1 MQALPTLSALALLT
15 LAPSILAAQ
24 QVERYTLEG
33 DDIAIYNLAGALTVE
48 PGTGSVSVELV
59 RGGRDAA
66 RLRVERG
73 ELWDRETLRVVYPSQ
88 SVAYAG
94 LEDGSST
101 TLKVR
106 DDGTFGDGGERHH
119 HDHDYDDDDDRP
131 RGRTVRISRDRG
143 DFRAHADLKV
153 RVPMGSRV
161 EFHLAVGRVSIANV
175 NGDIQVDSHSAPVTV
190 TGPKGS
196 FGVDVGSGD
205 VRVSGAEG
213 TLSVDTGSGSVQV
226 TGFRGDELSVDTGS
240 GQVSG
245 SELSARSINVDTG
258 SGDIELTAVTCPE
271 LALETGSGSIS
282 TDLRGPVR
290 DLSLE
295 TGSGDISVRAP
306 ATLAGEVEI
315 ETASGEIETDFP
327 IQVTRHARDHV
338 VGRIGDGV
346 GRVAIETGSG
356 NVRLLKAAN

>member
-1 MQALPTLSALALLT
+1 MQPLPRLALALLVF
-15 LAPSILAAQ
+15 APSALAAQ

-33 DDIAIYNLAGALTVE
+33 DDIAIYNLAGSLTIE
-48 PGTGSVSVELV
+48 PGTGGVAVELV
-59 RGGRDAA
+59 RGGADAA
-66 RLRVERG
+66 KLRVERG
-73 ELWDRETLRVVYPSQ
+73 ELRGRETLRVVYPSDE
-88 SVAYAG
+88 VAYAG
-94 LEDGSST
+94 LEAGSST

-106 DDGTFGDGGERHH
+106 EDGTFGDGGD
-119 HDHDYDDDDDRP
+119 HDHDADDDPP
-131 RGRTVRISRDRG
+131 RGRTVRITRERG
-143 DFRAHADLKV
+143 DLRAHADMKV
-153 RVPMGSRV
+153 RVPAGHRV
-161 EFHLAVGRVSIANV
+161 AFHLAVGRVSVSNV
-175 NGDIQVDSHSAPVTV
+175 NGDILVDSHSAPVTA

-196 FGVDVGSGD
+196 LAVDVGSGH
-205 VRVSGAEG
+205 VRVSAAEG
-213 TLSVDTGSGSVQV
+213 TLSVDTGSGPVEV
-226 TGFRGDELSVDTGS
+226 TGFRGDELSIDTGS

-245 SELSARSINVDTG
+245 SELSARSIHVDTG

-271 LALETGSGSIS
+271 LALETGSGSIT
-282 TDLRGPVR
+282 TDVRGPVR

-338 VGRIGDGV
+338 MGRIGDGV

-356 NVRLLKAAN
+356 DVRLLKSAN